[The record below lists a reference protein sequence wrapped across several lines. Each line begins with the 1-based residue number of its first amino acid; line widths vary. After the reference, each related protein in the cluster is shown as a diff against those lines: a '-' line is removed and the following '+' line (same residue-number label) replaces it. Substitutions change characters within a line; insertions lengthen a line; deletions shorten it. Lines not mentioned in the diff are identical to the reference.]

1 MCLSAPVPGLFGAT
15 PDMQEKKTEALG
27 PILSHLATKVLK

>member
-15 PDMQEKKTEALG
+15 QDILEEKTEALG
-27 PILSHLATKVLK
+27 PIEP